1 MQLAAVIIPILIFDE
16 EENEMKEE
24 MKQKILALLEKVLP
38 QIDFT
43 SSDALVDDGILDS
56 ITIVTMV
63 SELSI
68 EFNVTF
74 DLDEL
79 EAENLNS
86 IDAITETVLRLQ
98 Q

>member
-1 MQLAAVIIPILIFDE
+1 
-16 EENEMKEE
+16 MKEE
-24 MKQKILALLEKVLP
+24 MKQKILALLEEVLP

-43 SSDALVDDGILDS
+43 ASDALVDDGILDS

-63 SELSI
+63 SELSV

-74 DLDEL
+74 DLNEL